1 MKIERITKEQAE
13 VIARR
18 FEEVLRAT
26 ARRMGELT
34 VKAENVKFALS
45 EMSVTFSVKT
55 SVVSEEFPHY
65 VYDGFAER
73 EGVEYGE
80 HFVGSR
86 YRVKVDKSYQIVTVT
101 GVDFKARKYK
111 VCIEIDKRK
120 FRIAP
125 AALRGNM
132 LRDRPTWEDFA
143 LWCQYDGDDDRLI
156 GDTVDRWDFTEV
168 YMNKTFGVT
177 RLSVLREL
185 LERFRRTEPS
195 PENVQ
200 DVADALKRL
209 SMEPRSEALRI
220 AVIEQLYMVRV
231 IYEGFDRRV
240 LTVRIEGAPE
250 GAAKMVTKVCRG
262 ERFLD
267 AEFVSVRKSGEVFFA
282 SWRLTSNKFPVLHVF
297 EGVRYC
303 LQQDINKRL

>member
-1 MKIERITKEQAE
+1 MKITTIDKGTAEAITSRLHDAVRDVADSMGVTVYVERTK
-13 VIARR
+13 
-18 FEEVLRAT
+18 FS
-26 ARRMGELT
+26 T
-34 VKAENVKFALS
+34 V
-45 EMSVTFSVKT
+45 EMSVTFSIKLPADKT
-55 SVVSEEFPHY
+55 EFPHY

-73 EGVEYGE
+73 EGVEFDG

-86 YRVKVDKSYQIVTVT
+86 YKVKIRKSSEEVTVI
-101 GVDFKARKYK
+101 GVDSKARKYK
-111 VCIEIDKRK
+111 VNIELADGRQY
-120 FRIAP
+120 RIAP
-125 AALRGNM
+125 AALRGNV

-220 AVIEQLYMVRV
+220 AVIEQL
-231 IYEGFDRRV
+231 RRV
-240 LTVRIEGAPE
+240 LR
-250 GAAKMVTKVCRG
+250 
-262 ERFLD
+262 
-267 AEFVSVRKSGEVFFA
+267 
-282 SWRLTSNKFPVLHVF
+282 
-297 EGVRYC
+297 
-303 LQQDINKRL
+303 

>member
-65 VYDGFAER
+65 MYDGFAER

-177 RLSVLREL
+177 RLSVLRGL

-220 AVIEQLYMVRV
+220 AVIEQL
-231 IYEGFDRRV
+231 RRA
-240 LTVRIEGAPE
+240 LR
-250 GAAKMVTKVCRG
+250 
-262 ERFLD
+262 
-267 AEFVSVRKSGEVFFA
+267 
-282 SWRLTSNKFPVLHVF
+282 
-297 EGVRYC
+297 
-303 LQQDINKRL
+303 

>member
-1 MKIERITKEQAE
+1 MKITTIDKGTAEAITSRLHDAVRDVADSMGVTVYVERTK
-13 VIARR
+13 
-18 FEEVLRAT
+18 FS
-26 ARRMGELT
+26 T
-34 VKAENVKFALS
+34 V
-45 EMSVTFSVKT
+45 EMSVTFSIKLPADKT
-55 SVVSEEFPHY
+55 EFPHY

-73 EGVEYGE
+73 EGVEFDG

-86 YRVKVDKSYQIVTVT
+86 YKVKIRKSSEEVTVI
-101 GVDFKARKYK
+101 GVDSKARKYK
-111 VCIEIDKRK
+111 VNIELADGRQY
-120 FRIAP
+120 RIAP
-125 AALRGNM
+125 AALRGNV

-143 LWCQYDGDDDRLI
+143 LWCRYDGDDDRLI

-220 AVIEQLYMVRV
+220 AVIEQL
-231 IYEGFDRRV
+231 RRA
-240 LTVRIEGAPE
+240 LR
-250 GAAKMVTKVCRG
+250 
-262 ERFLD
+262 
-267 AEFVSVRKSGEVFFA
+267 
-282 SWRLTSNKFPVLHVF
+282 
-297 EGVRYC
+297 
-303 LQQDINKRL
+303 

>member
-1 MKIERITKEQAE
+1 
-13 VIARR
+13 
-18 FEEVLRAT
+18 
-26 ARRMGELT
+26 
-34 VKAENVKFALS
+34 
-45 EMSVTFSVKT
+45 MSVTFSIKLPADKT
-55 SVVSEEFPHY
+55 EFPHY

-80 HFVGSR
+80 HFVGSW

-220 AVIEQLYMVRV
+220 AVIEQL
-231 IYEGFDRRV
+231 RRV
-240 LTVRIEGAPE
+240 LR
-250 GAAKMVTKVCRG
+250 
-262 ERFLD
+262 
-267 AEFVSVRKSGEVFFA
+267 
-282 SWRLTSNKFPVLHVF
+282 
-297 EGVRYC
+297 
-303 LQQDINKRL
+303 

>member
-1 MKIERITKEQAE
+1 MKITTIDKGTAEAITSRLHDAVRDAADSMGVAVYVERTKFSA
-13 VIARR
+13 V
-18 FEEVLRAT
+18 
-26 ARRMGELT
+26 
-34 VKAENVKFALS
+34 
-45 EMSVTFSVKT
+45 EMSVTFSIKLPADKT
-55 SVVSEEFPHY
+55 EFPHY
-65 VYDGFAER
+65 VYDGFAKR

-86 YRVKVDKSYQIVTVT
+86 YRAKVDKSYQIVTVT

-120 FRIAP
+120 LRIAP

-143 LWCQYDGDDDRLI
+143 LWCRYDGDDDRLI

-220 AVIEQLYMVRV
+220 AVIEQL
-231 IYEGFDRRV
+231 GRV
-240 LTVRIEGAPE
+240 LR
-250 GAAKMVTKVCRG
+250 
-262 ERFLD
+262 
-267 AEFVSVRKSGEVFFA
+267 
-282 SWRLTSNKFPVLHVF
+282 
-297 EGVRYC
+297 
-303 LQQDINKRL
+303 

>member
-1 MKIERITKEQAE
+1 MKITTIDKGTAEAITSRLHDAVRDVADSMGVTVYVERTK
-13 VIARR
+13 
-18 FEEVLRAT
+18 FS
-26 ARRMGELT
+26 T
-34 VKAENVKFALS
+34 V
-45 EMSVTFSVKT
+45 EMSVTFSIKLPADKT
-55 SVVSEEFPHY
+55 EFPHY

-73 EGVEYGE
+73 EGVEYCE

-120 FRIAP
+120 FHIAP
-125 AALRGNM
+125 AALRGNV

-143 LWCQYDGDDDRLI
+143 LWCRYDGDDDRLI

-177 RLSVLREL
+177 RLLVLREL

-220 AVIEQLYMVRV
+220 AVIEQL
-231 IYEGFDRRV
+231 RRV
-240 LTVRIEGAPE
+240 LR
-250 GAAKMVTKVCRG
+250 
-262 ERFLD
+262 
-267 AEFVSVRKSGEVFFA
+267 
-282 SWRLTSNKFPVLHVF
+282 
-297 EGVRYC
+297 
-303 LQQDINKRL
+303 

>member
-1 MKIERITKEQAE
+1 MKITTIDKGTAEAITSRLHDAVRDVADSMGVTVYVERTK
-13 VIARR
+13 
-18 FEEVLRAT
+18 FS
-26 ARRMGELT
+26 T
-34 VKAENVKFALS
+34 V
-45 EMSVTFSVKT
+45 EMSVTFSIKLPADKT
-55 SVVSEEFPHY
+55 DFPHY

-86 YRVKVDKSYQIVTVT
+86 YRVKVDKSYRIVTVT

-111 VCIEIDKRK
+111 VRIEIDKRK

-143 LWCQYDGDDDRLI
+143 LWCRYDGDDDRLI

-168 YMNKTFGVT
+168 YMNKTYGVT

-220 AVIEQLYMVRV
+220 AVIEQL
-231 IYEGFDRRV
+231 RRV
-240 LTVRIEGAPE
+240 LR
-250 GAAKMVTKVCRG
+250 
-262 ERFLD
+262 
-267 AEFVSVRKSGEVFFA
+267 
-282 SWRLTSNKFPVLHVF
+282 
-297 EGVRYC
+297 
-303 LQQDINKRL
+303 